1 MANDSER
8 KPRLSDCQAL
18 TDGPIPDNIC
28 KEEQYPDKPYL
39 LFCAAK
45 SNKFIPPS

>member
-8 KPRLSDCQAL
+8 KPRLSAL